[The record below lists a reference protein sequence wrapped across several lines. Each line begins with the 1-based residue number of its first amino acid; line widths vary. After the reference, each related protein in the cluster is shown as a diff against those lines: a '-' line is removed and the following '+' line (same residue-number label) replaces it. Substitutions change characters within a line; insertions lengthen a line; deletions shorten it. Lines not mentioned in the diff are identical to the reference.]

1 MNPRRYR
8 GMLLC
13 VFGMLFIYALSFS
26 YSRQPGS
33 PLEISGFEFVG
44 EVMRVASLHEISP
57 ALITAIIHAE
67 SNFNPK
73 AISYAGAKG
82 LMQINAPTQRY
93 LKLKNVYDPIQN
105 IEAGTRYLRELIDV
119 FGGNLVLAIAAYN
132 AGPGAVKKWSGVPPY
147 SETKSYIRKVLAY
160 YDQYRKSLLSDSL
173 MS

>member
-1 MNPRRYR
+1 MNPRRYS

-26 YSRQPGS
+26 YSRQAGS
-33 PLEISGFEFVG
+33 PLEISGFKFVKD
-44 EVMRVASLHEISP
+44 VVRVADIHEISP
-57 ALITAIIHAE
+57 ALVTAIIHAE

-73 AISYAGAKG
+73 ARSYAGAKG

-105 IEAGTRYLRELIDV
+105 IEAGTRYLRELFDI

-132 AGPGAVKKWSGVPPY
+132 AGPGAVKRWSGVPPY
-147 SETKSYIRKVLAY
+147 SETKSYIKKVLAY
-160 YDQYRKSLLSDSL
+160 YDQYRKSLFSDSL